1 MSRLQRWETVY
12 VRREDGEYSVALPA
26 VGVHEPLAISATPH
40 EPAVA
45 AARNPG
51 EYTNRLPVG
60 EYTERLPV
68 GEHTQLLREPAPE
81 AEFKAAGL
89 MGADLPDPPMFREVK
104 DQLDPWAD
112 LPDDDKPG
120 VDFVEYERRVE
131 VLLMGFDQAK
141 AQLFTDFAATWPI
154 NRRQVTAS

>member
-1 MSRLQRWETVY
+1 MSKLQRWETVY
-12 VRREDGEYSVALPA
+12 VRREDGEYSVARPA

-89 MGADLPDPPMFREVK
+89 MGADLPDPPMFVQVK
-104 DQLDPWAD
+104 EAEKIDPAAD
-112 LPDDDKPG
+112 APVDGEPESLLAVFDEG
-120 VDFVEYERRVE
+120 VAA
-131 VLLMGFDQAK
+131 LLADFDQQV
-141 AQLFTDFAATWPI
+141 AQLRAESVQ
-154 NRRQVTAS
+154 RRQVTA